1 MRHNIKRIIK
11 RELLVQNRVYNLNKY
26 LIVFF
31 LFSAFSIT
39 LINSHEN
46 IQKFGI
52 IFSVISI
59 PLAFISLPTNIIKP
73 DIEDGS
79 LELMLLLASSSQIAI
94 GKFSAL
100 VIASLTSF
108 LVTMPIIY
116 FVFNI
121 PFLVMINI
129 IICGILMTKLAAA
142 LIVLI
147 ASVQGYFRSNTNFLS
162 VLIMPLIIPT
172 IILSGILLQNPE
184 NLSLI
189 WIMLGI
195 NLVVIPVS
203 LYLSGYLIENIY
215 NI

>member
-79 LELMLLLASSSQIAI
+79 LELMLLLAPSNQIAI